1 MEVIILKLIAGEV
14 VSELDVEDAL
24 YEMCDREHA
33 SCSSACLVYKF
44 NGNKIPDLLGTSC
57 GCDCF
62 KSGYTMLNFIK
73 NRLKENEVV

>member
-1 MEVIILKLIAGEV
+1 MEVIIRKLIAGEV

-33 SCSSACLVYKF
+33 SCNSACLVYKL
-44 NGNKIPDLLGTSC
+44 NGNKIPDVLKSNC

-62 KSGYTMLNFIK
+62 KNGCAMLIFIK
-73 NRLKENEVV
+73 NAVK

>member
-1 MEVIILKLIAGEV
+1 MEVIIRKLIAGEV

-33 SCSSACLVYKF
+33 SCNDACLVYKL
-44 NGNKIPDLLGTSC
+44 NGSKIPDLLKTSC

-62 KSGYTMLNFIK
+62 KDGCTMLNFIK
-73 NRLKENEVV
+73 NRLKENEVM